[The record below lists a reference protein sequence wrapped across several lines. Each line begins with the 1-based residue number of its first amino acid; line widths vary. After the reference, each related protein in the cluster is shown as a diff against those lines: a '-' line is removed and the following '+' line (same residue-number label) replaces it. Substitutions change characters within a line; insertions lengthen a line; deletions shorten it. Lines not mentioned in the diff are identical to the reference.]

1 MSLEPVER
9 SLSFNI
15 EEIRAHQQNKYPLL
29 FVDKIIQAVP
39 GKYSIGI
46 KNFTYNE
53 WFFPAHFEDEANVP
67 GFIQI
72 ECLVQVFLMS
82 FLTMDGLKG
91 EKTSFVSANNVR
103 FRRKIVPGDQLVVTA
118 NLQSFGRGLA
128 KGSVT
133 GKVGEELAVSAD
145 FIVAVPSEIEK
156 FKP

>member
-1 MSLEPVER
+1 
-9 SLSFNI
+9 
-15 EEIRAHQQNKYPLL
+15 
-29 FVDKIIQAVP
+29 
-39 GKYSIGI
+39 
-46 KNFTYNE
+46 
-53 WFFPAHFEDEANVP
+53 
-67 GFIQI
+67 
-72 ECLVQVFLMS
+72 
-82 FLTMDGLKG
+82 MDGLKG